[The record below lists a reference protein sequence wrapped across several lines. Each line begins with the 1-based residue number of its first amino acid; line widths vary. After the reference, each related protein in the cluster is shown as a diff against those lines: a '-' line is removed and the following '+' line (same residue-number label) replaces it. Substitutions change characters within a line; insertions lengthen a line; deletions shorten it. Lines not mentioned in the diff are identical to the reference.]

1 MLSRLL
7 ISLAQLKAGNNS
19 EELKKEI
26 RQLLYSLYRSKKL
39 TTTICNNL
47 EKRSNLKKKILM
59 KDENSKTNTLHR
71 FRLTLAD
78 KLKELNTNMELA
90 NLIFITHGKILNLEK
105 YLILKFLLHG
115 SYSISY
121 IQDNFCLLLKK
132 HETTANNPPKQIY
145 VNKIRKQDYFKN
157 KDRL

>member
-1 MLSRLL
+1 
-7 ISLAQLKAGNNS
+7 
-19 EELKKEI
+19 
-26 RQLLYSLYRSKKL
+26 
-39 TTTICNNL
+39 
-47 EKRSNLKKKILM
+47 M

-132 HETTANNPPKQIY
+132 HETIANNPPKQIY

>member
-7 ISLAQLKAGNNS
+7 ISLAQLRAGNNS
-19 EELKKEI
+19 EELKREI

-47 EKRSNLKKKILM
+47 EKRSDLKKTVLM
-59 KDENSKTNTLHR
+59 KAEYSKTNTLHR

-105 YLILKFLLHG
+105 Y
-115 SYSISY
+115 
-121 IQDNFCLLLKK
+121 
-132 HETTANNPPKQIY
+132 
-145 VNKIRKQDYFKN
+145 
-157 KDRL
+157 